1 MNPTIEPWIVGL
13 VVFGLLA
20 FMGILVAFSLTIA
33 LRSRTELEEIK
44 SRPTGGTP
52 LWTKTTTTTKRI
64 VVDRAAVRP
73 KEAVHTCHDS
83 RCQYNVKHKC
93 HNLDCKE
100 RNA

>member
-33 LRSRTELEEIK
+33 LRSRTGLEEIK

-52 LWTKTTTTTKRI
+52 LWTKTTTTKRI
-64 VVDRAAVRP
+64 IVDRAAVP

-83 RCQYNVKHKC
+83 RCRYNVKHKC
-93 HNLDCKE
+93 HDLDCKE
-100 RNA
+100 HKA